1 MSKKLNNIY
10 NLFIVFLNI
19 DINIDIIFDIHIDIH
34 YLGPIYY

>member
-19 DINIDIIFDIHIDIH
+19 DIIFDIHIDIH

>member
-1 MSKKLNNIY
+1 MSKKLNNIH

-19 DINIDIIFDIHIDIH
+19 DIDIICDIHIDIY